1 MFQGLKALNPR
12 HPLAP
17 PLVALVIGGMLF
29 LPTLRFV
36 WHAMRKG
43 DAWEAD
49 SIARSIV
56 GGHGFSFA
64 GDSRWLFDRWI
75 GDPNAYYPTAWMDP
89 VFTYLLAGAHWLF
102 GSQVYVAMYGFK
114 LACFAA
120 TLVLAYQIAR
130 RFGSAWMGTLA
141 VLLITAN
148 SGLSYAPFG
157 SITANHGLAYAL
169 FNGVT
174 NTTFSAAAVL
184 LGALLIIRYMEQP
197 SNRRLVAAGLMTGF
211 MVLACPSVQYF
222 LLFLPLALLVF
233 HGRDWRRG
241 AGHAVVLLVLASAV
255 LAPWAIRNHVTFGE
269 FVLVRN
275 GGGQLAWLGTV
286 GPAET
291 FMPGAAG
298 SPMPPP
304 WQSSGPREAVY
315 NLLEKDLRRMMHPY
329 QVRSMEA
336 AQVPGFDA
344 MNEAQRDKFYL
355 GRTKEFIKQNP
366 AIAAQMAVAKM
377 EIYLTAYGAFGLL
390 TVAFAILGGL
400 VALRDPRSWPL
411 SLLAISF
418 SGIFILI
425 VAFYGR
431 YRAPIEPLLAVL
443 AAIGIVSL
451 GSRLFRKGQP
461 SSGES
466 PAS

>member
-1 MFQGLKALNPR
+1 M
-12 HPLAP
+12 
-17 PLVALVIGGMLF
+17 
-29 LPTLRFV
+29 
-36 WHAMRKG
+36 
-43 DAWEAD
+43 
-49 SIARSIV
+49 
-56 GGHGFSFA
+56 
-64 GDSRWLFDRWI
+64 
-75 GDPNAYYPTAWMDP
+75 
-89 VFTYLLAGAHWLF
+89 
-102 GSQVYVAMYGFK
+102 
-114 LACFAA
+114 
-120 TLVLAYQIAR
+120 
-130 RFGSAWMGTLA
+130 
-141 VLLITAN
+141 
-148 SGLSYAPFG
+148 
-157 SITANHGLAYAL
+157 TANHGLAYAL

-174 NTTFSAAAVL
+174 NATFSATIVL

-197 SNRRLVAAGLMTGF
+197 STRRLVAAGLVTGF
-211 MVLACPSVQYF
+211 MVLVCPSVQYF

-233 HGRDWRRG
+233 HWPSWRRG
-241 AGHAVVLLVLASAV
+241 LGHAVVLLVLASAV
-255 LAPWAIRNHVTFGE
+255 LAPWAIRNYVTFGE

-286 GPAET
+286 APAES

-298 SPMPPP
+298 SPMPAP

-315 NLLEKDLRRMMHPY
+315 NLLDKDLRRMMHPY
-329 QVRSMEA
+329 QVRSMVA

-355 GRTKEFIKQNP
+355 GRTKEFVKHHP
-366 AIAAQMAVAKM
+366 AIAAQMAVTKV
-377 EIYLTAYGAFGLL
+377 EIYLMAFGIFGLL
-390 TVAFAILGGL
+390 TAAFAVLGGL

-431 YRAPIEPLLAVL
+431 YRAPIEPLLTVL
-443 AAIGIVSL
+443 AAVGIASL

-461 SSGES
+461 SGREQ